1 MKCLAIDFGEKKS
14 GLAISDDTASIAIPF
29 AIVPTINLERKIQ
42 EILETKKITHIIIGE
57 SVNSKGEHNKVFEET
72 KSFMQ
77 ILKEKYCDRISNKD
91 LEIVLEK
98 EFFTS
103 KHARQEDGRKDIDDR
118 AAALILQRFL
128 DRDFIKRNKK

>member
-1 MKCLAIDFGEKKS
+1 MKCLAIDFGSKKV
-14 GLAISDDTASIAIPF
+14 GLAISDDSATIAIPF
-29 AIVPTINLERKIQ
+29 CILPTKDLENKIE
-42 EILETKKITHIIIGE
+42 EILKTKNITHIVIGE

-72 KSFMQ
+72 ESFIQ
-77 ILKEKYCDRISNKD
+77 ILKAKYYDRLLNKD

-103 KHARQEDGRKDIDDR
+103 KHARQEDGRKDVDDR